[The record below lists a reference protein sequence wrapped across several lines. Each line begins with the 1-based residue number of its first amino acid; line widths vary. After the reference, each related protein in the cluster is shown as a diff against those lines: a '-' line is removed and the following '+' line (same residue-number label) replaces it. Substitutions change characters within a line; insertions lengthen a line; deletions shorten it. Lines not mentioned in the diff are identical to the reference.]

1 MTNGVR
7 WLALALLL
15 VAGEASA
22 RTVVFPHVLE
32 TSGKVGIDPDSFDT
46 TVFLTYV
53 GGLPGVTSREGQ
65 TAQVDLYLYDETTAA
80 PLLSLTAAAVCNPCT
95 YLLGTGADPTTPRK
109 RSVSLHDEIVAKGG
123 FPGTSVGAFVI
134 LVITGD
140 ETNATL
146 AAAIINQRVGP
157 LDLAITPLVP
167 QPVGA
172 SGTGGGSR

>member
-22 RTVVFPHVLE
+22 RTVVFPHVVE
-32 TSGKVGIDPDSFDT
+32 TSGKAGVDPNSFDT
-46 TVFLTYV
+46 TIFLTYV

-65 TAQVDLYLYDETTAA
+65 TAQVDLYLYDEATAA

-95 YLLGTGADPTTPRK
+95 FLLGTGAEPTAPRK
-109 RSVSLHDEIVAKGG
+109 RSVNLHDEIVAKGG
-123 FPGTSVGAFVI
+123 FPGESVGAFVI
-134 LVITGD
+134 LVLTGD
-140 ETNATL
+140 ETNVALT
-146 AAAIINQRVGP
+146 AAIINERVSP
-157 LDLAITPLVP
+157 DDLAITPLVP
-167 QPVGA
+167 QAVGA